1 MTSSMHM
8 HSPTNHSRRD
18 FLSGLGCLGGGL
30 LLNTLPSF
38 SAQAQGFGDYKALVC
53 VFLLGGNDGNNMIV
67 PNDTAGYGKYAAIRG
82 DYTRTSGAVGLPR
95 SELLALQPASGNAA
109 FGAHPALTHLQQVW
123 NAGDLAVLF
132 NVGTLARPLTKAGY
146 GNCTL
151 TPDNL
156 FSHADQQAQWQSAV
170 SQGISRTG
178 WGGRLA
184 DAVRSANGAAPV
196 PPLVAWGRNDLF
208 AIGNSTM
215 SLSVPSSGTF
225 GLTNFGGG
233 SYRSS
238 ISGSLNQMLQLDRGN
253 ALVASAQDTVQS
265 AITSSGALSP
275 ILSGTSSSI
284 NGFFSGQSS
293 GIAQQLLQ
301 TARMIEA
308 RGALGVS
315 RQIFYVALGGFDT
328 HNSQIETQAELFG
341 QLSPALK
348 AFQDSMA
355 QLGMADQVTT
365 FTVSDFGRTLKPASG
380 GGTDHAW
387 GNHHLVMG
395 GAVRGQRFY
404 GQFPEHAL
412 GGPDDVTSEGR
423 WLPTTS
429 VDQYGATLSR
439 WFGVSDADL
448 ATVFPNLQQFPNKDL
463 GFLG

>member
-1 MTSSMHM
+1 MHKHTSFD
-8 HSPTNHSRRD
+8 HSRRD

-38 SAQAQGFGDYKALVC
+38 SAQAQSFGDYKALVC
-53 VFLLGGNDGNNMIV
+53 VFLLGGNDGNNLIV
-67 PNDTAGYGKYAAIRG
+67 PDDSAGYAKYAAIRG
-82 DYTRTSGAVGLPR
+82 DYTAGSGGIGLPR
-95 SELLALQPASGNAA
+95 SQLLALQPASGNAA
-109 FGAHPALTHLQQVW
+109 FGAHPALTELQQVW
-123 NAGDLAVLF
+123 DAGDLAVLF

-146 GNCTL
+146 GNRAL

-156 FSHADQQAQWQSAV
+156 YSHADQQSQWQSAV
-170 SQGISRTG
+170 SQGSSRTG

-208 AIGNSTM
+208 AIGNATM
-215 SLSVPSSGTF
+215 SLSVPSSSSF
-225 GLTNFGGG
+225 GLTNFGGN
-233 SYRSS
+233 YRSS
-238 ISGSLNQMLQLDRGN
+238 LNSSMNQLLQSDRSNML
-253 ALVASAQDTVQS
+253 AMSAQDTVS
-265 AITSSGALSP
+265 AALTSSGMLSP
-275 ILSGTSSSI
+275 ILTGTSSSI
-284 NGFFSGQSS
+284 NGLFSGQSS

-308 RGALGVS
+308 RSVLGVS
-315 RQIFYVALGGFDT
+315 RQIFYVTLGGFDT
-328 HNSQIETQAELFG
+328 HNSQVETQQELFG

-355 QLGMADQVTT
+355 QLGVADQVTT

-412 GGPDDVTSEGR
+412 GGPDDVTREGR

-429 VDQYGATLSR
+429 VDQYGATLAR

-448 ATVFPNLQQFPNKDL
+448 ATVFPSLQQFPTQDL